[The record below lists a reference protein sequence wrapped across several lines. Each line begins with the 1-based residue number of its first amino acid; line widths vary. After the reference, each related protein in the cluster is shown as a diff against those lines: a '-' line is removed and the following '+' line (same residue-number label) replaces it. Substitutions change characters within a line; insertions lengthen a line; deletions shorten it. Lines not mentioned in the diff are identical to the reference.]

1 MLLTAIPVFLFF
13 IACAYSIDKQ
23 RTFLFELDPLTA
35 CRTVYY
41 ENPFPKALQIANYID
56 GHAPKDARIA
66 VLGSESEIFFYTKRH
81 SATGYIYTYGLMEQQ
96 KYALEM
102 QKQMIDEIESAHP
115 EFLVRVRVPVSWL
128 AKPNSPGLPAFSSW
142 ANSYVYTQHELVR
155 VADIL
160 QTDYTEYH
168 WGDEAKTNQP
178 RSPYVVEVFKRTA

>member
-1 MLLTAIPVFLFF
+1 M
-13 IACAYSIDKQ
+13 
-23 RTFLFELDPLTA
+23 FELDPLTA

-66 VLGSESEIFFYTKRH
+66 VLGSEPEIFFYTKRH